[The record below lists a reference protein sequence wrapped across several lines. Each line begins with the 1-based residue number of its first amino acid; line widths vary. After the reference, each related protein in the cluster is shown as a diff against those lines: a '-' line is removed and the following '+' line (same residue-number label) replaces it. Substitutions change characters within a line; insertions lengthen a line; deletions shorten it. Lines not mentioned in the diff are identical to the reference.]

1 MMQKI
6 SIFIISLF
14 LVVGCGKK
22 KSTEIGI
29 ENINNPATAEG
40 IDPAR
45 AEKMPVITFE
55 KIVHDFGYVTKGE
68 RLSYNFKFKNTGN
81 SDLIISYVES
91 SCGCTTSSPP
101 KAPIKP
107 GDSGEIKVT
116 FDSKTKSGITEN
128 QVMIVANTYPVKTVL
143 TLIADVKNP

>member
-1 MMQKI
+1 
-6 SIFIISLF
+6 
-14 LVVGCGKK
+14 
-22 KSTEIGI
+22 
-29 ENINNPATAEG
+29 
-40 IDPAR
+40 
-45 AEKMPVITFE
+45 MPVITFE

>member
-1 MMQKI
+1 MMQKFL
-6 SIFIISLF
+6 IFIVLLLLIA
-14 LVVGCGKK
+14 GCGRKS
-22 KSTEIGI
+22 STEIGV
-29 ENINNPATAEG
+29 ESINNPATAEG

-45 AEKMPVITFE
+45 AERMPVITFE

-107 GDSGEIKVT
+107 GGSGEIKVT

-143 TLIADVKNP
+143 TVIADVKNP

>member
-1 MMQKI
+1 MQKI

>member
-1 MMQKI
+1 MQKI

-22 KSTEIGI
+22 KSTEIGV

>member
-1 MMQKI
+1 MQKI

-22 KSTEIGI
+22 KSTEIGV

-101 KAPIKP
+101 K
-107 GDSGEIKVT
+107 DR
-116 FDSKTKSGITEN
+116 KS
-128 QVMIVANTYPVKTVL
+128 VV
-143 TLIADVKNP
+143 

>member
-22 KSTEIGI
+22 KSTEIGV